1 MKYQILQCFFL
12 ILYRPNSVT
21 SFNCSRNSK
30 ETCLTDCS
38 WSTEENKCKGIQI
51 TGTIASKIV
60 PTAVSNNATPCL
72 AVLQKGTEK
81 DHSNEDHLLAISIP
95 VGFGV
100 VIVIAVFIVITI
112 TNRRFFA
119 GHMRQNAL
127 YVGSVVAEH
136 CVSTDIYRP
145 EQQTSSP
152 DFNNDTYAVVN
163 SIRRPNE
170 TP

>member
-1 MKYQILQCFFL
+1 MRFSSAGLINPWLFF
-12 ILYRPNSVT
+12 
-21 SFNCSRNSK
+21 CSSDIGK
-30 ETCLTDCS
+30 
-38 WSTEENKCKGIQI
+38 
-51 TGTIASKIV
+51 
-60 PTAVSNNATPCL
+60 
-72 AVLQKGTEK
+72 EK
-81 DHSNEDHLLAISIP
+81 DTGSQDHSLAIGIP

-145 EQQTSSP
+145 EQPTSS
-152 DFNNDTYAVVN
+152 DSYNDIYSVVN
-163 SIRRPNE
+163 TIRRPNVSNLAFWKKE
-170 TP
+170 NEWNWKIKCSKQRLLFIIIVEKWPYVDSILKIKTQWSIRLYYKFLIA

>member
-1 MKYQILQCFFL
+1 MFF
-12 ILYRPNSVT
+12 I
-21 SFNCSRNSK
+21 SF
-30 ETCLTDCS
+30 E
-38 WSTEENKCKGIQI
+38 
-51 TGTIASKIV
+51 
-60 PTAVSNNATPCL
+60 
-72 AVLQKGTEK
+72 KGTEK
-81 DHSNEDHLLAISIP
+81 DHSNEDHLLAIGIP

-145 EQQTSSP
+145 EQPTSS
-152 DFNNDTYAVVN
+152 DSYNDIYSVVN
-163 SIRRPNE
+163 TIRRPNVSNLAFWKKE
-170 TP
+170 NEWNWKIKCSKQRLLFIIIVEKWPYVDSILKIKTQWSIRLYYKFLIA